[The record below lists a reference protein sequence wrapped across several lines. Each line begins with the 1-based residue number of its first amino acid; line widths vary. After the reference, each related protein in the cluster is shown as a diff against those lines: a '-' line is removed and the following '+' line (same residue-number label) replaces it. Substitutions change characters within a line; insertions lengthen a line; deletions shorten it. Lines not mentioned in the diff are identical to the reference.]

1 MLGRQ
6 KRFNDKHHKM
16 KVART
21 IGNAKLWERQKTL
34 FLCSRHASL
43 ACYETIFQWVES
55 LDKVDCAVC
64 FNTSEL
70 EEEVLKALLVC
81 RVPTILVVTGRFHDI
96 YNVQIEQ
103 ALKEKRLLII
113 ELQHEESDGKGYI
126 ARLRNQY
133 VINQVQHIVCG
144 PIDPNGSIYGLLAG
158 KNNVTY
164 LVNRKELKA
173 AEGEAKP
180 FRWTVA
186 EDKRLLRMFYEDMGI
201 HAIHKAINRPYST
214 IYLRIKALTMNDEVL
229 KGRQFEDYVVSLFD
243 LPHNEKLTLKEW
255 RGDKTL
261 PGIYPENNSAPDFV
275 FSYDGHPF
283 AIECKWRSH
292 MPKDIVEDLL
302 PSDRQAFFQQ
312 YSKENSRPVFLLLGI
327 GGLPSDPE
335 NLYLASL
342 TETLSATTLF
352 QNPIFPTTDILQHI
366 LPIVKPEPLV
376 LPIFPSQ
383 KPTPQYIQR
392 LREKY
397 PNAYKPWSTKDDE
410 QLQMLFSNGK
420 PIKELVV
427 IFRRNAGGI
436 KSRLRKLK
444 LI

>member
-1 MLGRQ
+1 MR
-6 KRFNDKHHKM
+6 
-16 KVART
+16 VANT
-21 IGNAKLWERQKTL
+21 IGNAKLWEQQKKL

-43 ACYETIFQWVES
+43 ACYKTIFQWVES
-55 LDKVDCAVC
+55 LDKGDCTVC

-81 RVPTILVVTGRFHDI
+81 RVPTILVVTGRFLDI

-103 ALKEKRLLII
+103 ALKERRLLIM
-113 ELQHEESDGKGYI
+113 ELQREESDGKGYI

-133 VINQVQHIVCG
+133 IISHVQHIVCG

-201 HAIHKAINRPYST
+201 HAIHKALNRPYST
-214 IYLRIKALTMNDEVL
+214 VYQRIKALSMNDEVL
-229 KGRQFEDYVVSLFD
+229 KGRQFEDYVVAIFD

-261 PGIYPENNSAPDFV
+261 PGIYPENNSAPDLV

-292 MPKDIVEDLL
+292 MPKDIVKDLL
-302 PSDRQAFFQQ
+302 PTNRQAFFQQ
-312 YSKENSRPVFLLLGI
+312 YSKEKSMPVYLLLGI

-335 NLYLASL
+335 NLYLASFD
-342 TETLSATTLF
+342 ETLSATTLF
-352 QNPIFPTTDILQHI
+352 QNPIFRTTDILQHI
-366 LPIVKPEPLV
+366 LPIVKPKPLV
-376 LPIFPSQ
+376 HPIYPLQ
-383 KPTPQYIQR
+383 KPTPQHIQK
-392 LREKY
+392 LRERY

-410 QLQMLFSNGK
+410 QLQMLFSEGK
-420 PIKELVV
+420 NIYELVDV
-427 IFRRNAGGI
+427 FKRNAGGI

>member
-1 MLGRQ
+1 
-6 KRFNDKHHKM
+6 M
-16 KVART
+16 KVAKV
-21 IGNAKLWERQKTL
+21 IGNSTL
-34 FLCSRHASL
+34 FLCSKHAPL
-43 ACYETIFQWVES
+43 TCYETIFRWVES
-55 LDKVDCAVC
+55 LGQKDCAVC

-70 EEEVLKALLVC
+70 EAEVLKAMLVC

-103 ALKEKRLLII
+103 ALKERRLLII
-113 ELQHEESDGKGYI
+113 ELQHETNDGKGYI

-133 VINQVQHIVCG
+133 IISQVQHIVCG

-158 KNNVTY
+158 KDNVTY

-186 EDKRLLRMFYEDMGI
+186 EDKRLLRMFYEDLGI

-214 IYLRIKALTMNDEVL
+214 VYQRIKALTMNDEVL

-261 PGIYPENNSAPDFV
+261 PGIYPEDNSAPDLV

-292 MPKDIVEDLL
+292 MSKDIVKELL
-302 PSDRQAFFQQ
+302 PSGRQVFFQQ
-312 YSKENSRPVFLLLGI
+312 FSKDNSMPVYLLLGI

-335 NLYLASL
+335 RLCLVPLNDQLSL
-342 TETLSATTLF
+342 E
-352 QNPIFPTTDILQHI
+352 
-366 LPIVKPEPLV
+366 
-376 LPIFPSQ
+376 
-383 KPTPQYIQR
+383 
-392 LREKY
+392 
-397 PNAYKPWSTKDDE
+397 
-410 QLQMLFSNGK
+410 
-420 PIKELVV
+420 
-427 IFRRNAGGI
+427 
-436 KSRLRKLK
+436 KLK
-444 LI
+444 KWDVSEQDLKNRLYKQLL

>member
-16 KVART
+16 RVANT
-21 IGNAKLWERQKTL
+21 IGNEKLWEQQKTL
-34 FLCSRHASL
+34 FLSSKRAPL

-81 RVPTILVVTGRFHDI
+81 RVPTILVVTGMFLDI

-103 ALKEKRLLII
+103 ALKEKRLLIM
-113 ELQHEESDGKGYI
+113 ELQREESDGKGYI

-133 VINQVQHIVCG
+133 IISQVQHIVCG

-173 AEGEAKP
+173 AEGEDKP

-214 IYLRIKALTMNDEVL
+214 IYRRIKALTMNDEVL

-261 PGIYPENNSAPDFV
+261 PGIYPENNSAPDLV
-275 FSYDGHPF
+275 FSYEEQPF

-292 MPKDIVEDLL
+292 LPKDIELL
-302 PSDRQAFFQQ
+302 PSDRQALFQQ
-312 YSKENSRPVFLLLGI
+312 YSKEKSMPVYLLHGI

-335 NLYLASL
+335 RLYLASL